1 MHIHLKVV
9 MKIGWMQKI
18 EVFLKEI
25 LKKKFAVLGV
35 GSNLRGDDGVGP
47 YISEKLSE
55 YNSDSFLS
63 INGDLVPENFTHDLS
78 EFNPNCVLII
88 DAAFLEKSPGEVD
101 LIKANAIKNVS
112 FSSHSMP
119 LSILGK
125 YLEQKIGASIYIM
138 GIQAKSLDFGSDM
151 SEEVKKTADKLIEI
165 FKKELA

>member
-112 FSSHSMP
+112 FSFP
-119 LSILGK
+119 FNAAFNPWKVPGAKNRGK
-125 YLEQKIGASIYIM
+125 YLHNGHT
-138 GIQAKSLDFGSDM
+138 
-151 SEEVKKTADKLIEI
+151 SEIT
-165 FKKELA
+165 